1 MRLRTSARDRL
12 RAICPIG
19 RTIGQCAE
27 TPQSLNRSRTRAARA
42 GNSRGFGA
50 REALQSAVTT
60 LMLKMVYTTSSPPL
74 PSVMV
79 PSASI
84 TVAII
89 DDNRLVREALA
100 SLLGRL
106 PDLHVLAA
114 ATASPAF
121 LAEAMPHVVLLDV
134 GLGDE
139 DSLKVATAIRDA
151 APTAKVVMMDLI
163 PVNGEIIEFVNAG
176 VCGFVLKDAT
186 FEEFVATIRAVA
198 AGEKVLPPRLTE
210 SLFSQIAQEVDSR
223 GREHVLEDVRMTR
236 REREVIELIGEGLSN
251 KEIAQRLNIA
261 THTVKSHVRNVMEK
275 LALHTRLQ
283 IAAYSHRSQG

>member
-1 MRLRTSARDRL
+1 
-12 RAICPIG
+12 
-19 RTIGQCAE
+19 
-27 TPQSLNRSRTRAARA
+27 
-42 GNSRGFGA
+42 
-50 REALQSAVTT
+50 
-60 LMLKMVYTTSSPPL
+60 
-74 PSVMV
+74 MV
-79 PSASI
+79 PSSSI

-100 SLLGRL
+100 SMLGRL
-106 PDLHVLAA
+106 PDFQVLAA
-114 ATASPAF
+114 AAASPAF
-121 LAEAMPHVVLLDV
+121 LTEASPHVVLLDV
-134 GLGDE
+134 GLGEE
-139 DSLKVATAIRDA
+139 DSLHVAASIRDA
-151 APTAKVVMMDLI
+151 APTAKVIMMDLI

-198 AGEKVLPPRLTE
+198 AGQKVLPPRLTE
-210 SLFSQIAQEVDSR
+210 SLFSQIAQEVDGR

-283 IAAYSHRSQG
+283 IAAYSHRSQS